1 MFLLQYFN
9 CLSYFYHKLFYL
21 VNVSMPCFFLQ
32 EEALDAFVNPETLEG
47 NNQVRRE
54 KYLTTTNK
62 HF

>member
-1 MFLLQYFN
+1 
-9 CLSYFYHKLFYL
+9 
-21 VNVSMPCFFLQ
+21 MPCFFLQ